1 MLENHWYILGA
12 GAIGSLFACQFER
25 ANIRSTLL
33 VRSTDQASQTH
44 LKNTCKAID
53 LTFLDGSQQHFSIQT
68 QTSSQSSITS
78 STPSNEL
85 HSTLL
90 IHQLILTTKAHQSQE
105 AIDNIRSRLA
115 EGAIIVVMQNGMGV
129 AEQLQVQLPQC
140 TVFVATT
147 TEGAHRPTA
156 SSLIHAGAGETWIGN
171 LPSNTPKDCDQ
182 EAITTQTVT
191 AQHIAKQ
198 WQESALSI
206 HYDHNITQRLWT
218 KLAINCAINPLTVKY
233 QCNNGALLANPE
245 ALHLMEK
252 VCQEL
257 LHIMAA
263 KNIVAPSDL
272 FATVKQVAKNTHS
285 NISSMLQD
293 HRNHK
298 PTEIHF
304 INGYVVN
311 EGKAL
316 NIPTP
321 VNQALALE
329 ITNRAYRN
337 HLGA

>member
-33 VRSTDQASQTH
+33 IKQEMRQEVRLDQTVQASQTQVE
-44 LKNTCKAID
+44 KTSKSID
-53 LTFLDGSQQHFSIQT
+53 VTFLDGSKQHFSIQI
-68 QTSSQSSITS
+68 QPSVQSSTTPLSEPPS
-78 STPSNEL
+78 SLP
-85 HSTLL
+85 
-90 IHQLILTTKAHQSQE
+90 IRQLILSTKAHQSQM
-105 AIDNIRSRLA
+105 AIDGIRSRLA

-129 AEQLQVQLPQC
+129 AEQLQAQLPQC
-140 TVFVATT
+140 TIFVATT

-156 SSLIHAGAGETWIGN
+156 NSLIHAGAGETWIGS
-171 LPSNTPKDCDQ
+171 LTSGDPKNHHQ
-182 EAITTQTVT
+182 ETVT
-191 AQHIAKQ
+191 AQDIAKQ
-198 WQESALSI
+198 WQRTALSI
-206 HYDHNITQRLWT
+206 HYDHNIIQRLWT

-233 QCNNGALLANPE
+233 QCNNGALLTNPE
-245 ALHLMEK
+245 ALQLMEK

-257 LHIMAA
+257 QHIMTARG
-263 KNIVAPSDL
+263 IHTHSDL
-272 FATVKQVAKNTHS
+272 FSTVKQVAKNTHS

-293 HRNHK
+293 HRNQK

-311 EGKAL
+311 EGKAF

-329 ITNRAYRN
+329 IT
-337 HLGA
+337 GSSTEVT